1 MSTQPAADVDE
12 ARRRAATTLGVH
24 WKRVLV
30 QGALM
35 IALGI
40 LAIALPVL
48 TTLAVE
54 ILVGWLFLIGGVWR
68 TVSILR
74 SPRMPGFGWSLAPAI
89 MAIALGALLVFRP
102 LVGMLTL
109 TMLLVAFFTLEGS
122 AKILFALELRKHV
135 SVWLW
140 TLVSGIV
147 DLILAALILSQW
159 PAAAAWAI
167 GLLVGINML
176 FFGMSL
182 VMISLAARADGKSNA
197 EGGRREA

>member
-1 MSTQPAADVDE
+1 MNIQSAADLDE
-12 ARRRAATTLGVH
+12 ARRGAVATLGVH

-30 QGALM
+30 QGTLM

-68 TVSILR
+68 TASILR
-74 SPRMPGFGWSLAPAI
+74 SPRMPGFGWSLATAI
-89 MAIALGALLVFRP
+89 MAIAFGALLVFRP
-102 LVGMLTL
+102 LAGMLTL
-109 TMLLVAFFTLEGS
+109 TMLLVAFFMLEGI
-122 AKILFALELRKHV
+122 AKILFALDLRKHV

-140 TLVSGIV
+140 TLASGIV
-147 DLILAALILSQW
+147 DLILAALIFSGW
-159 PAAAAWAI
+159 PATAAWAV

-176 FFGMSL
+176 FFGISL
-182 VMISLAARADGKSNA
+182 VMISLSARAN
-197 EGGRREA
+197 